1 MKKITLLH
9 NFRFSFLFI
18 LTISIYSCSKDDSIS
33 HETEASG
40 SVGFSIQK
48 DKLHFSSK
56 EELKDFIDNSSE
68 KEFTEQIRTLQE
80 KGFRPL
86 TPIFL
91 ENETEAYNEFLIRKR
106 DRLASKSKNIL
117 SSRGDSNILL
127 EELDEDDEIIA
138 DPSFAAV
145 LNEDRAIYVGD
156 SLHVFTSRGHI
167 AVQLKMSNIC
177 LIILMGWKMGIQ
189 IPSKVIH
196 HQKYHLSLRI

>member
-86 TPIFL
+86 TPIF
-91 ENETEAYNEFLIRKR
+91 FRKR
-106 DRLASKSKNIL
+106 NR
-117 SSRGDSNILL
+117 
-127 EELDEDDEIIA
+127 
-138 DPSFAAV
+138 
-145 LNEDRAIYVGD
+145 
-156 SLHVFTSRGHI
+156 SL
-167 AVQLKMSNIC
+167 
-177 LIILMGWKMGIQ
+177 
-189 IPSKVIH
+189 
-196 HQKYHLSLRI
+196 